1 MLIIHLR
8 WLTRLLVLLICSG
21 SIAAQETDQP
31 QDLKKLS
38 IEELTQVQVTS
49 VSRRA
54 ERVTQT
60 AAAVS
65 LIRNEDI
72 VRSGATTFAE
82 ALRLGTATDVA
93 QVNGNTWG
101 ISTRGFNISTANKLL
116 VLIDGRSTYVPLFGG
131 TFWDVQDAV
140 LTDVDRIEV
149 IRGPGGTIW
158 GGNAVNGVVNVIS
171 RPAAETHGTSLTL
184 IGGTNERAVASARY
198 GARLGAGSFRVYG
211 KYRHRGPQ
219 LFLTGGSA
227 GDEVD
232 QAQAGFRYDSDATPD
247 TQTRWTLSGLA
258 YHGTIGFFDRDN
270 GETAGGHLLG
280 RLTRL
285 TRRGEFGVQAYF
297 DRASRFIPLQFDSGR
312 NTWEVDAQQAVRTGR
327 HNLVFGSTLRVA
339 DARDTGL
346 LGFVL
351 EPERRTSW
359 IVNAFAQDEFQVRPD
374 LYVTAGAKIGR
385 NNYTGFELQPN
396 VRLRV
401 NRGDRQIAWAAV
413 SRAVRLPTRFDTDL
427 RILNPVTQRVTITGS
442 DDFNAESVVAY
453 EAGYRVMPNR
463 RLSIDAAVFTNRYNS
478 LRSQERQPS
487 GVTVLANLM
496 NARTSGIELATAVQA
511 ASFWRIHG
519 NYAWLR
525 KSISFDPGSLD
536 VTGGASEGNDP
547 SHLFGL
553 RSFVDLPAGTAI
565 DAMFRYVGRRPAPA
579 IPAYA
584 ELDLRLG
591 WMVRPGWELS
601 LIGQNLL
608 HRAHQELSA
617 GPRGEQFRRAVFARS
632 IWRF

>member
-1 MLIIHLR
+1 MIHLHP
-8 WLTRLLVLLICSG
+8 LTRLVILLICSAPL
-21 SIAAQETDQP
+21 AAQETDQP

-54 ERVTQT
+54 ERVNQT

-65 LIRNEDI
+65 VIRNDEI
-72 VRSGATTFAE
+72 LRSGTTTLAE
-82 ALRLGTATDVA
+82 ALRLGAAVDIG

-131 TFWDVQDAV
+131 TFWDVQDAF
-140 LTDVDRIEV
+140 LPDVDRVEV

-158 GGNAVNGVVNVIS
+158 GANAVNGVINVIS
-171 RPAAETHGTSLTL
+171 RPASETQGTAVTL
-184 IGGTNERAVASARY
+184 LGGTNERAVASARY
-198 GARLGAGSFRVYG
+198 GGRLGDGAFRVYA

-219 LFLTGGSA
+219 LFLSGGSA
-227 GDEVD
+227 EDEVE
-232 QAQAGFRYDSDATPD
+232 QGQAGFRYDSDAAPEARI
-247 TQTRWTLSGLA
+247 RWSVSGLA
-258 YHGTIGFFDRDN
+258 YRGNMGLFERDN
-270 GETAGGHLLG
+270 GATAGGHLLG

-285 TRRGEFGVQAYF
+285 TGRGELAVQAYY
-297 DRASRFIPLQFDSGR
+297 DRASRFLPLQFDSVR
-312 NTWEVDAQQAVRTGR
+312 NTWEVDAQQAVRSAR
-327 HNLVFGSTLRVA
+327 HHMVFGSTVRVA
-339 DARDTGL
+339 AARDTGL

-359 IVNAFAQDEFQVRPD
+359 TTNVFAQDEFQVSPSV
-374 LYVTAGAKIGR
+374 YVIAGAKLGR

-401 NRGDRQIAWAAV
+401 HRGDRQMAWLAV

-427 RILNPVTQRVTITGS
+427 RVINAATGQVTITGS
-442 DDFNAESVVAY
+442 DDFDVESVVAY
-453 EAGYRVMPNR
+453 EAGYRVLPNR
-463 RLSIDAAVFTNRYNS
+463 RLSIDAAVFANRYDS

-487 GVTVLANLM
+487 GLSVLANLM
-496 NARTSGIELATAVQA
+496 NARTSGVELSAVVQA
-511 ASFWRIHG
+511 APFWRIHG
-519 NYAWLR
+519 NYAWLH
-525 KSISFDPGSLD
+525 KTISFDRDSRD
-536 VTGGASEGNDP
+536 VTGGVAEGNDP
-547 SHLFGL
+547 SHLVGV
-553 RSFVDLPAGTAI
+553 RSYLDLPARTAI
-565 DAMFRYVGRRPAPA
+565 DAMFRYVGRRPAPV

-591 WMVRPGWELS
+591 WTVRPTWELS

-608 HRAHQELSA
+608 RRAHQELSA